1 MQMMMIFS
9 GVTRDT
15 NRRKGFCNLVE
26 GYKKI
31 NEQDEFVS
39 ESRAVECTPT
49 KLYENKKGA

>member
-1 MQMMMIFS
+1 M
-9 GVTRDT
+9 

-39 ESRAVECTPT
+39 ESRGVECTPS
-49 KLYENKKGA
+49 KLYENKKRAIKNYQGNYYQV